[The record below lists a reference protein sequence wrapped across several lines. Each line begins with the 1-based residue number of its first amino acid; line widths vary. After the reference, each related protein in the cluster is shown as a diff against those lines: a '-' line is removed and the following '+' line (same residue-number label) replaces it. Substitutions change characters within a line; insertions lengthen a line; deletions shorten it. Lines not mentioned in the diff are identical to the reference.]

1 MKTLKT
7 THEVFQILKE
17 HFGDVKLNSEMVQ
30 IFKAVNRICAEDIYA
45 TENVP
50 SFDRSTVDGYALISS
65 FSQNAN
71 DENPSVLKIIGEV
84 KTGEMPQDTINGN
97 QCMRISTG
105 GAIPEGADSVV
116 MFENTVEQGD
126 ELLIFK
132 PVVKNENVLKT
143 GDDIRKDEV
152 IIKKFQL
159 LMPPQI
165 GMLAAIGITKVNVF
179 EKLKVAIISTGDEI
193 IPIDQNLTKAKIR
206 DINTWVIFSSLL
218 NLNLEPVS
226 YGIVKDDLNELINTL
241 KKAIYDEC
249 HIVLISGGSSVG
261 TYDNTLKAI
270 NYFEESEILVN
281 GIAIKPGKPTI
292 IGKIGNTAV
301 VGLPGHPLSCFFIF
315 EYIVKKL
322 IQIINHQ
329 PLKQKTTKAIM
340 KTNVVQKSGRTEFI
354 FVKLIENENLY
365 AEPLY
370 GKSGMISILNNADGY
385 IRVDA
390 SKTGIKAND
399 VVEVFLF

>member
-1 MKTLKT
+1 
-7 THEVFQILKE
+7 
-17 HFGDVKLNSEMVQ
+17 
-30 IFKAVNRICAEDIYA
+30 
-45 TENVP
+45 
-50 SFDRSTVDGYALISS
+50 
-65 FSQNAN
+65 
-71 DENPSVLKIIGEV
+71 
-84 KTGEMPQDTINGN
+84 
-97 QCMRISTG
+97 
-105 GAIPEGADSVV
+105 
-116 MFENTVEQGD
+116 
-126 ELLIFK
+126 
-132 PVVKNENVLKT
+132 
-143 GDDIRKDEV
+143 
-152 IIKKFQL
+152 
-159 LMPPQI
+159 
-165 GMLAAIGITKVNVF
+165 
-179 EKLKVAIISTGDEI
+179 
-193 IPIDQNLTKAKIR
+193 
-206 DINTWVIFSSLL
+206 
-218 NLNLEPVS
+218 
-226 YGIVKDDLNELINTL
+226 
-241 KKAIYDEC
+241 
-249 HIVLISGGSSVG
+249 
-261 TYDNTLKAI
+261 LKAI